1 MQLSLTKQ
9 QAAGLS
15 NASSPTK
22 QLESGLYDRL
32 MKIEVLEREQLTKN
46 LSFCNDDAIFT
57 SKKRCTANHK

>member
-9 QAAGLS
+9 QTAGLS

-22 QLESGLYDRL
+22 QLKSSLYDRR

-46 LSFCNDDAIFT
+46 LSFCNDDAIF
-57 SKKRCTANHK
+57 S